1 MQFLFI
7 ISLFLMSHACL
18 NTTLICCW
26 NIFFYCCFGVTNIDA
41 HRRARGVGDYD
52 KVLIKKTNYKN
63 CKKTQS
69 SLALLNF
76 VLKQWTIPHEICFG
90 KLILYFKKL
99 LFSPQRSNQTGDFES
114 IIKCVQILAFSILL
128 VHSYDEESSQV
139 LPYLSLTANVKRLI
153 SIEHIAGLDSLLLT
167 QSR

>member
-1 MQFLFI
+1 M
-7 ISLFLMSHACL
+7 
-18 NTTLICCW
+18 
-26 NIFFYCCFGVTNIDA
+26 
-41 HRRARGVGDYD
+41 
-52 KVLIKKTNYKN
+52 KKTSYTN
-63 CKKTQS
+63 CNKTQS

-90 KLILYFKKL
+90 KLILYLKKLL

-128 VHSYDEESSQV
+128 VHSYHEESSQV
-139 LPYLSLTANVKRLI
+139 LPYLSLSANGKRLI
-153 SIEHIAGLDSLLLT
+153 SIEHIAVLDSLLLT